1 MSMSY
6 DQKAILEVE
15 TAGSAIEAAAGIA
28 VIVLAIIGLARH
40 DTGFMTSITGIVLG
54 AALLTQGG
62 TIAAELSKLLTMIGG
77 GAMEAVELG
86 GGMTVELLAGGGAI
100 VLGILGLLGFAPE
113 ILLPAAVI
121 GVGAS
126 LVLSASGLQRLNT
139 IKVQAA
145 GIPEIAQKVAQAWV
159 AAAVA
164 AQVLAG
170 GAAVVLG
177 ILALTMGAHA
187 AVLTLVALLI
197 LGVSVALSSTALTG
211 RLMRLFSAKQ
221 A

>member
-1 MSMSY
+1 MSY

-15 TAGSAIEAAAGIA
+15 SAGSAIEAAAGIA

-40 DTGFMTSITGIVLG
+40 DAGFMTSITGIVLG

-62 TIAAELSKLLTMIGG
+62 TIAAELSKLLTMISGG
-77 GAMEAVELG
+77 TIGAVELG

-126 LVLSASGLQRLNT
+126 LILSASSLQRLNT
-139 IKVQAA
+139 VKVQAA
-145 GIPEIAQKVAQAWV
+145 GISEVGQSVAQAWV
-159 AAAVA
+159 AAAVG

-170 GAAVVLG
+170 GAAIVLG
-177 ILALTMGAHA
+177 ILALTMSAHA
-187 AVLTLVALLI
+187 PVLTLVGLLI
-197 LGVSVALSSTALTG
+197 LGVSVAFSSTTLTG
-211 RLMRLFSAKQ
+211 RMMRLFGAKQ